1 MNTHPARTRAQRA
14 GALLLDACRSR
25 EPAMTLNFP
34 NPTRSFDEMRNA
46 VCFVGHD
53 GIFEIRFFVEAGALA
68 DGGAQG
74 GRMSEAK
81 CLSAFDRLRG
91 SIHDVAREAYS
102 NNHFNSYTLSAAD
115 FRWAVPH

>member
-1 MNTHPARTRAQRA
+1 MQRA
-14 GALLLDACRSR
+14 AALLLDACRSR

-68 DGGAQG
+68 DDGGAHG
-74 GRMSEAK
+74 SRMSEAK

-91 SIHDVAREAYS
+91 SIHDVARES
-102 NNHFNSYTLSAAD
+102 PGLSLASQT
-115 FRWAVPH
+115 RAVGKMGAMARPATI

>member
-1 MNTHPARTRAQRA
+1 MNITRPAPTRAQRA
-14 GALLLDACRSR
+14 AGLLLDACRSR

-53 GIFEIRFFVEAGALA
+53 GMFEIRFFVEAGALA
-68 DGGAQG
+68 DGAEGS
-74 GRMSEAK
+74 RMSEAK

-102 NNHFNSYTLSAAD
+102 NNHLNSYTLSAAD

>member
-1 MNTHPARTRAQRA
+1 
-14 GALLLDACRSR
+14 
-25 EPAMTLNFP
+25 
-34 NPTRSFDEMRNA
+34 
-46 VCFVGHD
+46 
-53 GIFEIRFFVEAGALA
+53 
-68 DGGAQG
+68 
-74 GRMSEAK
+74 MSEAK

>member
-1 MNTHPARTRAQRA
+1 MNTHPARTRPQRA
-14 GALLLDACRSR
+14 ATLFLNPSRSP
-25 EPAMTLNFP
+25 EPALPLNFP

-102 NNHFNSYTLSAAD
+102 NNHFNSYNLSAAD
-115 FRWAVPH
+115 FR